1 MFSVLSAYLVPLAQ
15 APGGQ
20 GPGGLLGSPIIP
32 LVLFLVIMYFLLIRP
47 QNKKMKDHREL
58 LNRLKAG
65 DEIVTSGGIH
75 GTITG
80 VKENE
85 LQVRIAEN
93 VEITLARAAVSR
105 LREEENEVSGAPAQ
119 KGAKK

>member
-1 MFSVLSAYLVPLAQ
+1 MFSTVSAYLVPLAQ

-20 GPGGLLGSPIIP
+20 GPGGLFGSPIIP

-58 LNRLKAG
+58 LTRLKAG
-65 DEIVTSGGIH
+65 DNIVTSGGIH

-85 LQVRIAEN
+85 LQIRIAEN

-105 LREEENEVSGAPAQ
+105 LIEESEGSENPHQ
-119 KGAKK
+119 KGSKK

>member
-1 MFSVLSAYLVPLAQ
+1 MFSASSAYLVPLAQ
-15 APGGQ
+15 APGG
-20 GPGGLLGSPIIP
+20 PGGLFGSPIIP

-47 QNKKMKDHREL
+47 QNKKVKDHREL

-105 LREEENEVSGAPAQ
+105 LREEEDEGDAAPAQ